1 MKLFTVQ
8 DGEVKADKTS
18 VTILLA
24 FIAIVPAVA
33 QAILTPLVEKWTD
46 SAESAKMEL
55 EERKVATDLYQM
67 ALTNPDS
74 SQRKLMVRFLMAAN
88 LLEDN
93 DTVANLPPGEMP
105 RWSETSSEEN
115 SVESDSAKSS
125 PPTK

>member
-1 MKLFTVQ
+1 MKLFTVVN
-8 DGEVKADKTS
+8 GEVKADKTG

-24 FIAIVPAVA
+24 LIAIVPPVA
-33 QAILTPLVEKWTD
+33 QAVLTPLVQKWTA

-74 SQRKLMVRFLMAAN
+74 SQRKLMVRFLMAAD

-93 DTVANLPPGEMP
+93 DTVANLPPGAIP
-105 RWSETSSEEN
+105 RWAEASSEEK
-115 SVESDSAKSS
+115 SMKSDSAKSS